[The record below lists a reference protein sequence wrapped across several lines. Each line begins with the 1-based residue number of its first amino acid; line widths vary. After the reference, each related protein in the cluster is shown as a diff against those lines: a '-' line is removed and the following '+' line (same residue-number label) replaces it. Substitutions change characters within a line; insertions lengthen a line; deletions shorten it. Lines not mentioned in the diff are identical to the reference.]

1 MIREQILLLDLTK
14 VAIGNAEKVSVP
26 DNIEWSQII
35 DLSLR
40 QGINAIILD
49 GLNNCFDNGLPINIG
64 FHDKMKLIGA
74 AQQVEAV
81 YNQHKKVINQLTQ
94 FYQKY
99 DIRMMV
105 LKGWGLSLNYPVPNH
120 RPCGDIDIYL
130 FGDIEKA
137 DALLC
142 QVYGIKVDKS
152 HHNHTV
158 FPFHGVTIE
167 NHYNFANIYAHRS
180 SKKVDGWLKEMAK
193 SCLKKDNV
201 WLPSPDF
208 NALYILRHAASHF
221 AAEQISI
228 RHLLD
233 WALFVE
239 KNYDKID
246 WDLHWSRCEE
256 LNMEKF
262 LLSINEICV
271 RYLGFSSDKF
281 RIGGDLKLTERVLHE
296 ILQPEFE
303 EEVPRSI
310 IPYLCNRW
318 RRWKS
323 NTWKRQIVY
332 SESTATTLA
341 TQLFSHIIKPA
352 SFRN

>member
-1 MIREQILLLDLTK
+1 MTKEQRLLFDLTK
-14 VAIGNAEKVSVP
+14 VAICNEDIVSVP
-26 DNIEWSQII
+26 DNIDWSLIL

-40 QGINAIILD
+40 QGISAIILD
-49 GLNNCFDNGLPINIG
+49 GLNKCFDNGLAVNIG
-64 FHDKMKLIGA
+64 FADKMELIGA
-74 AQQVEAV
+74 AQQVETI
-81 YNQHKKVINQLTQ
+81 YNQHVKAINQLAQ
-94 FYQKY
+94 FYQNH

-105 LKGWGLSLNYPVPNH
+105 LKGWGLSLNYPIPNH

-137 DALLC
+137 DALLY
-142 QVYGIKVDKS
+142 QELGIKVDKS

-158 FPFHGVTIE
+158 FPFNGVTIE

-180 SKKVDGWLKEMAK
+180 SKKVDRWLKEMAEDSYK
-193 SCLKKDNV
+193 NDDV
-201 WLPSPDF
+201 WMPSANFD
-208 NALYILRHAASHF
+208 ALYILRHAASHF

-228 RHLLD
+228 RHILD

-239 KNYDKID
+239 KNCDKVD
-246 WDLHWSRCEE
+246 WDLHRSRCEE

-262 LLSINEICV
+262 LLSINDICV
-271 RYLGFSSDKF
+271 HCLGFSANKF
-281 RIGGDLKLTERVLHE
+281 RIGGDLKLTDRVLHE
-296 ILQPEFE
+296 ILQPEFDE
-303 EEVPRSI
+303 ELPRKI
-310 IPYLCNRW
+310 IPYIYNRW

-323 NTWKRQIVY
+323 SKWKRQIVY
-332 SESTATTLA
+332 PEGTATTLA